1 MSSGG
6 FGPQTQLIA
15 PGIFT
20 EQQKSNPILPFNGLI
35 PNPPTN
41 PFALSQLLAL
51 SNNSQRS
58 KLKRCRQRVDAG
70 EPRNSYQNPAKMN
83 GFKREQ
89 SVNAPS
95 ENGFNMKLFHGSVDH
110 QSNNDS
116 DSEEIPSKIMRQE
129 EQQETTTDENL
140 FSQDLAID
148 EPKEFDDDETLEDSN
163 LVNDNESPENM
174 EQCHS
179 NNSAMSNSSSRRKRC
194 LPQRQITTEN
204 CIGEN
209 GISIKDSEILED
221 EDGVPDEEGGRTSSP
236 EVAIESNE
244 EPTIQPQT
252 QNANYFLNVMN
263 MLPPHLNNFGNN
275 GTNRLQ
281 EFLEAQR
288 RLQMNNN
295 KVAENGQ
302 KSASQINNEMPSMDK
317 IPSLAQLHQTQQQ
330 DMQQS
335 VFRLCQT
342 LKDEIGSAI
351 DKVVSEYRTRE
362 SRAFMERM
370 LRTVAVTNEVQQQ
383 MNDMKQHYNNQQQ
396 RLAAAAA
403 ASFLMPKNPVFN
415 SNNGP
420 TNVAAAAAAAASSSS
435 TSFVNP
441 TMSNLLAAAAAANQT
456 TTSTSSNSIFPAPT
470 QLHPGL
476 SSFPTLASHLNNSN
490 SMIRSNSAVADCSP
504 IRKKRSKVTD
514 SLRVNK
520 AGIIRDSSNSLPVS
534 ERSSPLTNSYFPPT
548 MVNHSLYSSSNFGG
562 NAEDRDDSA
571 ENSDNFSD
579 CGPYDGTYPV
589 SNTLTP
595 IHLRKAKLMFFY
607 TRYPTSAMLKSYFVD
622 IRFNKGNTAQL
633 VKWFSNFREFFY
645 MQMEKYAKQAIAEG
659 IEHREQIHVTEES
672 EIYKILNQHYNR
684 NNLFPP
690 PPRLREVIEET
701 LREFFVALQ
710 QGRDCEPSWKKP
722 IYKVISRMDDNI
734 PEHFKHPSFMCSLE

>member
-1 MSSGG
+1 
-6 FGPQTQLIA
+6 
-15 PGIFT
+15 
-20 EQQKSNPILPFNGLI
+20 
-35 PNPPTN
+35 
-41 PFALSQLLAL
+41 
-51 SNNSQRS
+51 
-58 KLKRCRQRVDAG
+58 
-70 EPRNSYQNPAKMN
+70 MN

-89 SVNAPS
+89 SVNVPS
-95 ENGFNMKLFHGSVDH
+95 ENGFNMKIFRDSLDH
-110 QSNNDS
+110 ESNDS
-116 DSEEIPSKIMRQE
+116 DSEEVPAKSMRLE

-140 FSQDLAID
+140 FSQDLTID
-148 EPKEFDDDETLEDSN
+148 EPKEFEDDETLEDSN
-163 LVNDNESPENM
+163 MVNDNESPENM

-194 LPQRQITTEN
+194 LPQRQITTEIN
-204 CIGEN
+204 GNGDN
-209 GISIKDSEILED
+209 GISIKDSRIPENVD
-221 EDGVPDEEGGRTSSP
+221 DVVPDDEGGQSPSP
-236 EVAIESNE
+236 EVVAAENND
-244 EPTIQPQT
+244 EPVVQVPT

-288 RLQMNNN
+288 RLQMNN
-295 KVAENGQ
+295 KIGENGQ
-302 KSASQINNEMPSMDK
+302 KSATQINNEMPSMEK

-342 LKDEIGSAI
+342 LKDEIGTAI

-403 ASFLMPKNPVFN
+403 ASFLIPKNVNQMYN
-415 SNNGP
+415 SNGP
-420 TNVAAAAAAAASSSS
+420 TNAAAAAASSS
-435 TSFVNP
+435 SFVNP

-456 TTSTSSNSIFPAPT
+456 TTSSSSSNSIFPAPS
-470 QLHPGL
+470 HPGL

-520 AGIIRDSSNSLPVS
+520 AGIIRDSSNSLPAS

-562 NAEDRDDSA
+562 NVEDRDESG

-579 CGPYDGTYPV
+579 CGPYDGTYPI

-607 TRYPTSAMLKSYFVD
+607 TRYPSSALLKSFFVD

-659 IEHREQIHVTEES
+659 IEHREQIRVTEES

-690 PPRLREVIEET
+690 PPKLREVIEET

-710 QGRDCEPSWKKP
+710 QRRDCEPSWKKA
-722 IYKVISRMDDNI
+722 IYKVIMRMDDSI
-734 PEHFKHPSFMCSLE
+734 PEHFKHPSFMCTLE

>member
-1 MSSGG
+1 
-6 FGPQTQLIA
+6 
-15 PGIFT
+15 
-20 EQQKSNPILPFNGLI
+20 
-35 PNPPTN
+35 
-41 PFALSQLLAL
+41 
-51 SNNSQRS
+51 
-58 KLKRCRQRVDAG
+58 
-70 EPRNSYQNPAKMN
+70 
-83 GFKREQ
+83 
-89 SVNAPS
+89 
-95 ENGFNMKLFHGSVDH
+95 
-110 QSNNDS
+110 
-116 DSEEIPSKIMRQE
+116 
-129 EQQETTTDENL
+129 
-140 FSQDLAID
+140 
-148 EPKEFDDDETLEDSN
+148 
-163 LVNDNESPENM
+163 
-174 EQCHS
+174 
-179 NNSAMSNSSSRRKRC
+179 
-194 LPQRQITTEN
+194 
-204 CIGEN
+204 
-209 GISIKDSEILED
+209 
-221 EDGVPDEEGGRTSSP
+221 
-236 EVAIESNE
+236 
-244 EPTIQPQT
+244 
-252 QNANYFLNVMN
+252 
-263 MLPPHLNNFGNN
+263 
-275 GTNRLQ
+275 
-281 EFLEAQR
+281 
-288 RLQMNNN
+288 
-295 KVAENGQ
+295 
-302 KSASQINNEMPSMDK
+302 
-317 IPSLAQLHQTQQQ
+317 
-330 DMQQS
+330 
-335 VFRLCQT
+335 
-342 LKDEIGSAI
+342 
-351 DKVVSEYRTRE
+351 
-362 SRAFMERM
+362 
-370 LRTVAVTNEVQQQ
+370 
-383 MNDMKQHYNNQQQ
+383 
-396 RLAAAAA
+396 
-403 ASFLMPKNPVFN
+403 
-415 SNNGP
+415 
-420 TNVAAAAAAAASSSS
+420 
-435 TSFVNP
+435 
-441 TMSNLLAAAAAANQT
+441 MSNLLAAAAAANQT

-633 VKWFSNFREFFY
+633 VKWFSNFRNTLTPIHLRKAKLMFFYTRYPTSAMLKSYFVDIRFNKGNTAQLVKWFSNFREFFY

-659 IEHREQIHVTEES
+659 IEHRDQIHVTEES